1 MAGTALA
8 AAVTIAVCRYR
19 LYDIDIII
27 NRTLVY
33 LLLSG
38 IIAGGYIAIVTGV
51 GALVPRHGLT
61 VEVLA
66 AGLAAV
72 VFSPLRAR
80 LQTLVNRMMY
90 GERDNPYAALSRL
103 ATRLEA
109 TLSPDQVLTAIAG
122 NVASALRSPYAA
134 IEVADGDKPPRIA
147 AVHGTL
153 PPGAAPL
160 RVPLTSPRTGPVRA
174 RDPGSGRRADHPG
187 RPVIAAAGMLL
198 AAPSRAGPPAARQL
212 SRARARMTMS
222 GPGALA

>member
-134 IEVADGDKPPRIA
+134 IEVADGDGTPRVA
-147 AVHGTL
+147 AARGTRS
-153 PPGAAPL
+153 GAAP
-160 RVPLTSPRTGPVRA
+160 A
-174 RDPGSGRRADHPG
+174 RPCT
-187 RPVIAAAGMLL
+187 RP
-198 AAPSRAGPPAARQL
+198 
-212 SRARARMTMS
+212 T
-222 GPGALA
+222 

>member
-72 VFSPLRAR
+72 VFSPQRAGHVAGDGGQH
-80 LQTLVNRMMY
+80 LI
-90 GERDNPYAALSRL
+90 GAERGF
-103 ATRLEA
+103 
-109 TLSPDQVLTAIAG
+109 Q
-122 NVASALRSPYAA
+122 
-134 IEVADGDKPPRIA
+134 
-147 AVHGTL
+147 
-153 PPGAAPL
+153 
-160 RVPLTSPRTGPVRA
+160 
-174 RDPGSGRRADHPG
+174 PG
-187 RPVIAAAGMLL
+187 RQP
-198 AAPSRAGPPAARQL
+198 R
-212 SRARARMTMS
+212 
-222 GPGALA
+222 